1 MVAFPVCPGAIVPPV
16 GTALHQLS
24 AIRVVLVLH
33 LSGLPPLLVMVTTW
47 PVGLGSP
54 CVLLKLRLSGEA
66 PITCSVG
73 GGAGWTTN
81 ITVSVC
87 ELIPPT
93 PMQIWTEYVFDDGP
107 TALTL
112 TDNTTLAV

>member
-1 MVAFPVCPGAIVPPV
+1 MVTFPVCPGAIVPPV

-54 CVLLKLRLSGEA
+54 CVLLKLKLSGEA
-66 PITCSVG
+66 PITGSAG
-73 GGAGWTTN
+73 EGAGSITT
-81 ITVSVC
+81 IPVTVCV
-87 ELIPPT
+87 LIPATNESWP
-93 PMQIWTEYVFDDGP
+93 E
-107 TALTL
+107 
-112 TDNTTLAV
+112 

>member
-1 MVAFPVCPGAIVPPV
+1 MVTFPVCPGAIVPPV

-33 LSGLPPLLVMVTTW
+33 LSGLPPLLVIVTTW

-66 PITCSVG
+66 PITGSTG
-73 GGAGWTTN
+73 GGGGWTTSLTM
-81 ITVSVC
+81 TVC
-87 ELIPPT
+87 GLIPMT
-93 PMQIWTEYVFDDGP
+93 NEIWPE
-107 TALTL
+107 
-112 TDNTTLAV
+112 